1 MIRDQSDAILLGLG
15 TILSD
20 NPQLT
25 TRLPGLYERSPVRV
39 VLDANLRIPLSLSVV
54 STVGDVP
61 TWIFC
66 SKKASDVA
74 EDFLTQKGCKVFR
87 VDDTQGRLDLDEIM
101 KILAGQGITRLMVE
115 GGPTV
120 ASSFAA
126 ADMVDE
132 FVLFRGSR
140 DIGDKGIDPLEGM
153 PLDKLT
159 GQLKLIDTAPL
170 GPDTIEHYVR
180 G

>member
-1 MIRDQSDAILLGLG
+1 
-15 TILSD
+15 
-20 NPQLT
+20 
-25 TRLPGLYERSPVRV
+25 
-39 VLDANLRIPLSLSVV
+39 VV

-61 TWIFC
+61 TFIFC
-66 SKKASDVA
+66 SKKASEVA

-87 VDDTQGRLDLDEIM
+87 IDDTQGRLDLDEVM
-101 KILAGQGITRLMVE
+101 KVLAENGITRLMVE

-120 ASSFAA
+120 AASFAA
-126 ADMVDE
+126 AGMVDE

-159 GQLKLIDTAPL
+159 GSLKLIESEQL

-180 G
+180 A